1 MWYFGNTEPVFILL
15 KQGKKLIFR
24 NLHIAYTK
32 WKSFLKIKT
41 FILIFLN
48 FEALNQEKNYFKN
61 IILQAILF
69 ILDIFTHFLNL
80 SKNQCM
86 WYGGNKELVF
96 LLLN

>member
-1 MWYFGNTEPVFILL
+1 MKI
-15 KQGKKLIFR
+15 IFKNQDLR
-24 NLHIAYTK
+24 SH
-32 WKSFLKIKT
+32 
-41 FILIFLN
+41 FLN
-48 FEALNQEKNYFKN
+48 FGALNQEKNYFKN

>member
-1 MWYFGNTEPVFILL
+1 MKI
-15 KQGKKLIFR
+15 IFKNQDLR
-24 NLHIAYTK
+24 SH
-32 WKSFLKIKT
+32 
-41 FILIFLN
+41 FLN
-48 FEALNQEKNYFKN
+48 FGTLNQEKNYFKN